1 MDDRDLLISRR
12 GKKLVLEPRSE
23 PVDEKGWPKSFW
35 KLFGAL
41 PDDFDV
47 GQRDQPAER
56 ESPLDD
62 E

>member
-1 MDDRDLLISRR
+1 MLISRR

-35 KLFGAL
+35 KLFGSL